1 MSHDVTNTTNLG
13 NGNKRE
19 IHGDVQKL
27 AEAIEDLV
35 YMEAIKFK
43 DSDSQNSR
51 NILTLSTR
59 FTLILS
65 NVISSLKLERDHED
79 DVMRSIYFSLLIYM
93 NEQLKMPKS
102 LTMALGNDLEKYR
115 DEMECSELISNYVK
129 VLLNIF
135 TTSKLEA

>member
-1 MSHDVTNTTNLG
+1 MSDDVTNTTNLG

-51 NILTLSTR
+51 NNLTLSTR
-59 FTLILS
+59 LTLILS
-65 NVISSLKLERDHED
+65 NVISSLKLERDHEH

-102 LTMALGNDLEKYR
+102 LTMALGNDLERYR
-115 DEMECSELISNYVK
+115 DEM
-129 VLLNIF
+129 
-135 TTSKLEA
+135 